1 MIKQCTA
8 LLILLFTIG
17 SASAT
22 IESSA
27 PLAPTPEHSVSAVL
41 TTKFIEQYHYKKT
54 RLDDEQS
61 ADILNHYIDAL
72 DPNRNI
78 FTQADIDSFMRYR
91 SRLDDLLHNGELEP
105 AFEIFRVFNQR
116 RLERADYALAR
127 LEQPFDFTRDES
139 YRFDRS
145 EAAWPKNRAELD
157 EIWRKRVK
165 NDVLILSLAKKSDEE
180 LKKTLRKRYERLKSR
195 SLQFKSEDVY
205 ALFINAYLET
215 VEPHTSYFSPRAS
228 ENFKIN
234 MSLSLEGIGAV
245 LRSVDEHTVVQSVV
259 TGGPADLSG
268 LLHADDRIIGVAQG
282 EEGKIEDVVGWRLDD
297 VVDLIRGPKDSIVRL
312 QILPHESGLD
322 GPPKEITIVR
332 NKIKLEEQQAKKSI
346 IEIPRDGARA
356 RIGVITIPTFYMDF
370 DAYAR
375 GEKDYRS
382 TTRDTHAL
390 IDELMAEG
398 VDGVIID
405 LRGNGGGS
413 LAEAVSLTGLFIKS
427 GPVVQIRDSEG
438 KVKTNDDDDE
448 AITYTG
454 PLAVLVDRFSASA
467 SEIFAGAIQDYGRG
481 IIIGEPTF
489 GKGTVQSII
498 DLNRFVREPHPT
510 LGQLKLTIAQ
520 FFRVNGDST
529 QHRGVIPDIVFPT
542 AEQSE
547 NQGERSLENAL
558 PWANIEAANFSHY
571 DSRKPDLM
579 SIEARHRQ
587 RIASDEGFAFLLA
600 QAQERHK
607 IMNRTTVSL
616 LKSQRQQ
623 EREEQEEQQRQRL
636 NQFRVSIGLEPL
648 EKSAEEDEKSDDVA
662 DNDKKEN
669 IKDEIAR
676 IELKEASAILVD
688 LIDIPQGGMLSDQSA
703 RQASNQL

>member
-1 MIKQCTA
+1 MTKHSLALFFA
-8 LLILLFTIG
+8 LLISTA
-17 SASAT
+17 SASVDHT
-22 IESSA
+22 A
-27 PLAPTPEHSVSAVL
+27 PLAPTPEHGISAII

-54 RLDDEQS
+54 QLNDEQS

-78 FTQADIDSFMRYR
+78 FIQSDIDAFQRYR
-91 SRLDDLLHNGELEP
+91 HALDESLHDGKLAP
-105 AFEIFRVFNQR
+105 AFEIFEVFNQR
-116 RLERADYALAR
+116 RLERADYALQR
-127 LEQPFDFTRDES
+127 LEQPFDFEVDEQ

-145 EAAWPKNRAELD
+145 EAAWAKDRAELD
-157 EIWRKRVK
+157 DIWRKRVK
-165 NDVLILSLAKKSDEE
+165 NDVLTLTLAKKSDEE

-195 SLQFKSEDVY
+195 SQQFKPEDVY
-205 ALFINAYLET
+205 ALFINAYLQT

-259 TGGPADLSG
+259 KGGPADLSG
-268 LLHADDRIIGVAQG
+268 QLHADDRIIGVAQG
-282 EEGKIEDVVGWRLDD
+282 EDGKIEDVVGWRLDD
-297 VVDLIRGPKDSIVRL
+297 VVSLIRGPKDSTVRL

-322 GPPKEITIVR
+322 GPSKEITIVR

-346 IEIPRDGARA
+346 IEVAQGEKIS

-382 TTRDTHAL
+382 TTRDSHLL
-390 IDELMAEG
+390 IDELLKEK
-398 VDGVIID
+398 VDGIVID

-427 GPVVQIRDSEG
+427 GPVVQIRDSSG
-438 KVKTNDDDDE
+438 KVKTNDDDD
-448 AITYTG
+448 ASVAYTG
-454 PLAVLVDRFSASA
+454 PLAVLVDRYSASA

-529 QHRGVIPDIVFPT
+529 QHRGIIPDIIFPT

-547 NQGERSLENAL
+547 EQGERSLENAL
-558 PWANIEAANFSHY
+558 PWAKIKAANFSHY
-571 DSRKPDLM
+571 DRDKPDLM
-579 SIEARHRQ
+579 SIESRHQQ
-587 RIASDEGFAFLLA
+587 RIASDKGFEFLLA
-600 QAQERHK
+600 QAAERHK
-607 IMNRTTVSL
+607 IMNKTTISL
-616 LKSQRQQ
+616 LKTERQK
-623 EREEQEEQQRQRL
+623 ERELQEEEQRQRL
-636 NQFRVSIGLEPL
+636 NKFRVSIGLAPV
-648 EKSAEEDEKSDDVA
+648 EKEDIQEDEEKDTLA
-662 DNDKKEN
+662 NKEKES
-669 IKDEIAR
+669 IKDEVRKIQ
-676 IELKEASAILVD
+676 LKEASAILAD
-688 LIDIPQGGMLSDQSA
+688 LIHAPQEKVVSDQTPQ
-703 RQASNQL
+703 QASNHL